1 MSWVGLVCVGLVWVG
16 LGVLVGSRQVY
27 IVFIDFL
34 LQTVDVVYSEFFV
47 DALLGFL
54 VLVWRGWLGFVFGL
68 GWLAF
73 WCLALVP
80 FGWFCLGG
88 ALAWLGWVGL
98 GCVG

>member
-1 MSWVGLVCVGLVWVG
+1 MT
-16 LGVLVGSRQVY
+16 
-27 IVFIDFL
+27 FL
-34 LQTVDVVYSEFFV
+34 TLVDVNNDDFELNDFFNVVSDDFFV
-47 DALLGFL
+47 VVLLGFL